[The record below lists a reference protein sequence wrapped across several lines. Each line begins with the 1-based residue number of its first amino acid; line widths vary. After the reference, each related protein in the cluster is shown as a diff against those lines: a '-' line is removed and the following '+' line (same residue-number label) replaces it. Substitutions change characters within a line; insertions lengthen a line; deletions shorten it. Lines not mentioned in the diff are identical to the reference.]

1 MNVLIDATGIAR
13 KKAGVGI
20 YAKNLIEELI
30 RIHPRPQIFVL
41 VQDDDSELSFSDSD
55 TAMIRVPSKLFRKLP
70 LRFLLEQI
78 IIPLLVVR
86 YRIDVVHSLHYSF
99 PLLRLR
105 AKRVVTL
112 HDMTFFTMP
121 EVHKLFKI
129 KYFRFFI
136 RAAVRFADKIIFV
149 SDSARQDCRN
159 LLGPL
164 HGSSSVIHLGKSGAF
179 HPGLDPLEVERVSS
193 SYGLGSNFVLYVGTI
208 EPRKNLAAL
217 ISAFASIC
225 QQHPGL
231 VLAIAG
237 MKGWMCDDLPELI
250 SRLNLESRVIF
261 TGFVPE
267 AEKPFLIAGAKVFAY
282 PSLYEGFGIPVLEAL
297 ACGVPTLTS
306 NLSSLPE
313 VAGDAALLVNPH
325 SIEDIASGLNRLLSD
340 ELLRERLRRESLIQA
355 AKFTWVKTATET
367 LRAYR
372 EVFSES
378 HR

>member
-1 MNVLIDATGIAR
+1 
-13 KKAGVGI
+13 
-20 YAKNLIEELI
+20 
-30 RIHPRPQIFVL
+30 
-41 VQDDDSELSFSDSD
+41 
-55 TAMIRVPSKLFRKLP
+55 
-70 LRFLLEQI
+70 
-78 IIPLLVVR
+78 
-86 YRIDVVHSLHYSF
+86 
-99 PLLRLR
+99 
-105 AKRVVTL
+105 
-112 HDMTFFTMP
+112 
-121 EVHKLFKI
+121 
-129 KYFRFFI
+129 
-136 RAAVRFADKIIFV
+136 
-149 SDSARQDCRN
+149 
-159 LLGPL
+159 
-164 HGSSSVIHLGKSGAF
+164 
-179 HPGLDPLEVERVSS
+179 
-193 SYGLGSNFVLYVGTI
+193 
-208 EPRKNLAAL
+208 
-217 ISAFASIC
+217 
-225 QQHPGL
+225 
-231 VLAIAG
+231 